1 MSSSSTTVNTYSL
14 GSSGSSLRS
23 KNIPQKLA
31 RRLRRR
37 EQELDISPNYR
48 QPVSSVHV
56 DQTTTSS
63 IARVH
68 QHLPPTDAPT
78 LLRNRFQIINLW
90 RPIGN
95 SALDWPL
102 ALCDYKSVDATQD
115 TFPLAL
121 IYPDRE
127 AEAMIMKHNPNHKW
141 KYLRSMTPDEI
152 VLIKWSVPS
161 FSLSLS
167 QERSYSL
174 GISPPPSS
182 FDSLKDG
189 SVALFSPHT
198 GFQDPTTPAD
208 APPRESIELRALV
221 FYD

>member
-1 MSSSSTTVNTYSL
+1 
-14 GSSGSSLRS
+14 
-23 KNIPQKLA
+23 
-31 RRLRRR
+31 
-37 EQELDISPNYR
+37 
-48 QPVSSVHV
+48 
-56 DQTTTSS
+56 
-63 IARVH
+63 
-68 QHLPPTDAPT
+68 
-78 LLRNRFQIINLW
+78 
-90 RPIGN
+90 
-95 SALDWPL
+95 
-102 ALCDYKSVDATQD
+102 
-115 TFPLAL
+115 
-121 IYPDRE
+121 
-127 AEAMIMKHNPNHKW
+127 MKHNPNHKW

-167 QERSYSL
+167 LKKDHIHLVS
-174 GISPPPSS
+174 PPSS